1 MTWDDVRHA
10 IVDICNRLDAANLV
24 HASSGNVSVRL
35 PKDADG
41 RELFAMTPSGVPYRV
56 LRPEQVLIV
65 DADAN
70 VVDGDGVGK
79 PSSERKVHFAAYAAR
94 ADVGAV
100 IHSHSVYAS
109 ALAAAGQ
116 DLPPV
121 IDEMVVAIGGAVQCA
136 PYGMPAT
143 PQLADSAIA
152 LMGLRQAVLLRNHGV
167 VGVGRDLDEAF
178 AVVDM
183 VERTAQIYLLARLI
197 GKVEPIPDAVA
208 QIEVKFFRFQHGL
221 PQDE

>member
-1 MTWDDVRHA
+1 MSWDQARRE
-10 IVDICNRLDAANLV
+10 IVEVCNRMEAMNLV

-35 PKDADG
+35 PKDAEG
-41 RELFAMTPSGVPYRV
+41 RDLFAMTPSGVHYRV

-70 VVDGDGVGK
+70 IIDGDGVCK

-116 DLPPV
+116 ELPPI
-121 IDEMVVAIGGAVQCA
+121 IDEMIVCIGGAVACA

-143 PQLADSAIA
+143 PQLAESAIE
-152 LMGLRQAVLLRNHGV
+152 LMGLRQAVLMRNHGV
-167 VGVGRDLDEAF
+167 VGVGRDLEEALN
-178 AVVDM
+178 VVDM
-183 VERTAQIYLLARLI
+183 VERTAQIYLLARLL
-197 GKVEPIPDAVA
+197 GDVQPIPDAVS
-208 QIEVKFFRFQHGL
+208 QIEVKFFRMQHGL
-221 PQDE
+221 PVEE

>member
-1 MTWDDVRHA
+1 MSWDDVRQA
-10 IVDICNRLDAANLV
+10 IVDICNRMEEINLV

-41 RELFAMTPSGVPYRV
+41 RELFAMTPSGVPYRI

-65 DADAN
+65 DGEAN
-70 VVDGDGVGK
+70 VIDGDGVGK
-79 PSSERKVHFAAYAAR
+79 PSSERKVHFAAYR
-94 ADVGAV
+94 DRPDVGAV

-116 DLPPV
+116 DLPPI
-121 IDEMVVAIGGAVQCA
+121 IDEMVVAIGGTVECA

-178 AVVDM
+178 NVVDM
-183 VERTAQIYLLARLI
+183 VERTAQIYLLARLM
-197 GKVEPIPDAVA
+197 GDVQPIPDAVA
-208 QIEVKFFRFQHGL
+208 NIEVKFFRIQHGL
-221 PQDE
+221 PQED

>member
-1 MTWDDVRHA
+1 MSWNDVRQA
-10 IVDICNRLDAANLV
+10 IVDACKRLEAENLV
-24 HASSGNVSVRL
+24 HGSSGNVSVRL
-35 PKDADG
+35 PKTDDG
-41 RELFAMTPSGVPYRV
+41 RDLFAMTPSGVPYRV

-65 DADAN
+65 DAEAN

-94 ADVGAV
+94 PDVGAV
-100 IHSHSVYAS
+100 IHSHSVYAG

-143 PQLADSAIA
+143 PQLADSAIG

-167 VGVGRDLDEAF
+167 VGVGRDLDEAL
-178 AVVDM
+178 AVVGM

-197 GKVEPIPDAVA
+197 GDVQPIPDHVA
-208 QIEVKFFRFQHGL
+208 QIEVKFFRIQHGL
-221 PQDE
+221 PQDD